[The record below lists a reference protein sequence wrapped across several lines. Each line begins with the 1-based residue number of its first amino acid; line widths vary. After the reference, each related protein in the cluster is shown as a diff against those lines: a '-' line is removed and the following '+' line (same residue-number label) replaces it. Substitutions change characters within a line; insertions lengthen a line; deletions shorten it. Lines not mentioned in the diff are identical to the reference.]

1 MDEMR
6 QENIKRLAAAADER
20 WASAPSFLDRPEA
33 TAPEPAQL
41 PNDSIPS
48 LDNIEADGNNTAKE
62 NNRTAQQVQET
73 VTAMRTGSGPVKEQR
88 KPEKQSPWAESDATK
103 ERQPDSWRPKSAKRA

>member
-48 LDNIEADGNNTAKE
+48 LDNVEADGNNSAKE
-62 NNRTAQQVQET
+62 NDRAARPLQET
-73 VTAMRTGSGPVKEQR
+73 ATTIRTGPGPVKEQR
-88 KPEKQSPWAESDATK
+88 KPEKSSPWAESDATK
-103 ERQPDSWRPKSAKRA
+103 ERQPDSWRPKSAKRT